1 MTTIEYLSL
10 PLHKRIFHRILSFIV
25 SIPIAIGNF
34 FKDKFV
40 GFFVLLF
47 AVLWLFTQPVLLI
60 IAIVVLVLIVIAFS
74 AK

>member
-1 MTTIEYLSL
+1 MHILAFIL
-10 PLHKRIFHRILSFIV
+10 IFV
-25 SIPIAIGNF
+25 VGSIIAACDGDYSVIAAIG
-34 FKDKFV
+34 KFV

-60 IAIVVLVLIVIAFS
+60 IAIVVLVLIVICCS